1 MKRASRLSALAV
13 IASLTFGG
21 LTAPN
26 AFAANLGDPANNAQ
40 NAPAAPAN
48 DELKEAKAAATKTAD
63 EAISLADEAVA
74 AAAKKDTAA
83 AKEHVDKANAAKK
96 AAQEAKPKIEAAK
109 TADEVKTQQAAADK
123 AKTEAQ
129 AAKDAIAKLADKK
142 TDTDKDI
149 AAAKDAANKAVDDA
163 IKVTDEALAAAKKKE
178 QTDSLKAAV
187 KELET
192 LKTNLGA
199 LKKEISE
206 TKTVAALNA
215 QKDKAEKA
223 KATAVEQKQIIDKV
237 ADKKG
242 SSNISSE
249 NKNVRTALAVVLGVL
264 GVGALVAAIF
274 QFAGPALK
282 NLGIE
287 LPKF

>member
-1 MKRASRLSALAV
+1 
-13 IASLTFGG
+13 
-21 LTAPN
+21 
-26 AFAANLGDPANNAQ
+26 
-40 NAPAAPAN
+40 
-48 DELKEAKAAATKTAD
+48 
-63 EAISLADEAVA
+63 
-74 AAAKKDTAA
+74 
-83 AKEHVDKANAAKK
+83 KANAAKK
-96 AAQEAKPKIEAAK
+96 AAQEAKPKIEAAQN
-109 TADEVKTQQAAADK
+109 ADEVNAQQKVVDK
-123 AKTEAQ
+123 AKTDAQ
-129 AAKDAIAKLADKK
+129 AAKDAVAKLPDKK
-142 TDTDKDI
+142 ADSDKDI
-149 AAAKDAANKAVDDA
+149 AAAKDAAAKAVDEA
-163 IKVTDEALAAAKKKE
+163 IKAADEALATAKKKE

-192 LKTNLGA
+192 LKTNLEA

-206 TKTVAALNA
+206 AKTVAALNA

-223 KATAVEQKQIIDKV
+223 KATVAEQKQVIDKV

-264 GVGALVAAIF
+264 GVGAIVAAIF

-282 NLGIE
+282 NLGIQ

>member
-13 IASLTFGG
+13 IASLTFGS

-26 AFAANLGDPANNAQ
+26 AFASNSEDPANNAQ

-48 DELKEAKAAATKTAD
+48 DELKEAKAAATAIAD

-83 AKEHVDKANAAKK
+83 AKDHVEKANAAKK
-96 AAQEAKPKIEAAK
+96 AAQDAKSKIEAAQN
-109 TADEVKTQQAAADK
+109 ADEVNAQQKVVDK
-123 AKTEAQ
+123 AKTDAQ
-129 AAKDAIAKLADKK
+129 AAKEAIAKLPDKK
-142 TDTDKDI
+142 ADSDKDI
-149 AAAKDAANKAVDDA
+149 AAAKDAATKAVDDA